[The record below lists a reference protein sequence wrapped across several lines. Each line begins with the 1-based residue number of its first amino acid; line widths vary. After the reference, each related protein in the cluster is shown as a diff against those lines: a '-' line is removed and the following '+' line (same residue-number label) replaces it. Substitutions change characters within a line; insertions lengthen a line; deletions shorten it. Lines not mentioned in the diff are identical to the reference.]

1 MAYGLCCPK
10 TMKKVYNFRS
20 LVVYAL
26 ILGASTLAFS
36 QQKKGIP
43 ATTTPKKA
51 PANAPKTTTQ
61 STYESL
67 KTKPQAATTT
77 PTPAPS
83 QQAYDKYQDS
93 RTVVVAP
100 VEQRP
105 EVGTVLKLNFMR
117 LVVGG
122 IDVELEKRVA
132 PQSSVVLTGGYYAYG
147 ILKGGY
153 RAGIDYRQYLGKSY
167 SPKGLYVSL
176 GAMGNFVPIKET
188 GVIEKT
194 TILLLNLRAL
204 AGYQFLSGH
213 FVFDVAAGPAYGF
226 ITSTDTFSDPDKA
239 LKVGLLPAVKL
250 SLGYAF

>member
-1 MAYGLCCPK
+1 
-10 TMKKVYNFRS
+10 MKKVYNFRS